1 MTASAAYPDQ
11 SDSRRSPRRLVLAA
25 LLCLVAPP
33 VPAAEPT
40 AEMRFVKLNRT
51 YSDFVGELAPIGDG
65 SLSVLLQSPRQAM
78 VLRDH
83 RIRLT
88 PLPGGGGRFAGEVE
102 LDIQGKG
109 ELIADV
115 TIGPIVRRLT
125 DELLVPP
132 QTLRLA
138 SAVVIRRV
146 ADGYEIT
153 PESLPARI
161 EVAVQSKSLNQILA
175 LCDQAA
181 TLTLGAVD
189 CSGLGRALTRP
200 AVPLPGGGGTLHLGD
215 DNLTDSDRR
224 WLDALIGSPAATP
237 P

>member
-1 MTASAAYPDQ
+1 MTSSAANFEVRDR
-11 SDSRRSPRRLVLAA
+11 RRSALRLVLGA
-25 LLCLVAPP
+25 LLCFAARPIA
-33 VPAAEPT
+33 AAEPT

-51 YSDFVGELAPIGDG
+51 YSDFVGELAPIGEEG
-65 SLSVLLQSPRQAM
+65 LSVLLQSPRQAM
-78 VLRDH
+78 ILRDH

-88 PLPGGGGRFAGEVE
+88 PLPGGRGRFAGEVE

-115 TIGPIVRRLT
+115 TIGPIVRRLN

-138 SAVVIRRV
+138 STVVICRV

-153 PESLPARI
+153 PETLPARI
-161 EVAVQSKSLNQILA
+161 EVAVQSQSLNQILA

-189 CSGLGRALTRP
+189 CSGLGRSLTRP
-200 AVPLPGGGGTLHLGD
+200 AVPLPGGGGTLHLSD
-215 DNLTDSDRR
+215 DELTDNDRL
-224 WLDALIGSPAATP
+224 WLDTLIGSPAGAQR
-237 P
+237 

>member
-1 MTASAAYPDQ
+1 MTSPAAIRAVRN
-11 SDSRRSPRRLVLAA
+11 SRRSALRLALAA
-25 LLCLVAPP
+25 LLCLAALPVA
-33 VPAAEPT
+33 AAEPT

-51 YSDFVGELAPIGDG
+51 YSDFVGELAPIGEEG
-65 SLSVLLQSPRQAM
+65 LSVLLQSPRQAM

-115 TIGPIVRRLT
+115 TIGPIVRRLN

-146 ADGYEIT
+146 TDGYEIT
-153 PESLPARI
+153 PETLPTRI
-161 EVAVQSKSLNQILA
+161 EVAVQSQSINQILA

-200 AVPLPGGGGTLHLGD
+200 AVPLPGGGGTLHLAD
-215 DNLTDSDRR
+215 DHLTDSDRR
-224 WLDALIGSPAATP
+224 WLDLLIGSPAATP